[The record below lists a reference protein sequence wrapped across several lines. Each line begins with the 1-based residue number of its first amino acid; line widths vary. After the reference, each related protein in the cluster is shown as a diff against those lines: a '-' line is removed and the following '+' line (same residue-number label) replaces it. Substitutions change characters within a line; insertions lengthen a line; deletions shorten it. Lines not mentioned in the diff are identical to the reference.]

1 MAIKRLTRAD
11 AAERYVG
18 EQLERMQR
26 AIVYNLQYIG
36 EQCVA
41 HARSLPSPPVEAG
54 ASPHQPNYIDRTG
67 NLRSSIGY
75 VVAVDGKVVEGGRFP
90 SIKEGGEGAGQGE
103 AFASEV
109 VVREFPHGVVLVV
122 VAGMNYAS
130 HLSARGYD
138 VLDSAEVLAAK
149 LVSQLLQSLGFEV
162 S

>member
-41 HARSLPSPPVEAG
+41 HARSLPSPPAEAG

-67 NLRSSIGY
+67 NLRSSIG
-75 VVAVDGKVVEGGRFP
+75 KVVEGGRCP

-109 VVREFPHGVVLVV
+109 VAREFPHGIVLVV
-122 VAGMNYAS
+122 VAGMNYAA

-138 VLDSAEVLAAK
+138 VLDSAEVLAGK
-149 LVSQLLQSLGFEV
+149 LVPQLLQSLGFEV